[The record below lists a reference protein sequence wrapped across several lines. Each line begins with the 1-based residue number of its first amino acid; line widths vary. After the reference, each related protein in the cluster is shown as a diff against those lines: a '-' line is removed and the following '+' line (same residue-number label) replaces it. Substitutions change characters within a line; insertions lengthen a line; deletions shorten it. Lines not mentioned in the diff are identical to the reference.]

1 MPAALDKALK
11 EHDKWPD
18 LRAMHW
24 QEVARE
30 VLGLG
35 GNIPVSDR
43 RYNVIRLHCNNARRR
58 KDAKDRARPEQQ
70 PVDQPDVEMLEQQH
84 PEPLELDDDGELVYR
99 FADRPV
105 LEPEKVEV
113 SIHEDELIELKE
125 LRTENKRLSHE
136 LESLRKENQQLKSQI
151 NARDEWLQKAGE
163 KMLSFGKNGKA
174 GRWTGNLTKYLT
186 QVSCFHVDF
195 HEAWSAGSIM
205 LSGPNFTFC
214 LQVRI
219 SRKMRTYQN
228 YKTWLTPFVDWLEKQ
243 AHDRPVVVTSSTIR
257 DYLEERNKYK
267 TAESYDRAGKQI
279 VLFVNQYVPDKVH
292 HIKGLGF
299 NLRPDN
305 VNFPEQYLL
314 PVDKWLKD
322 RLAQIY
328 RMTFTG
334 ALRREIS
341 KILGK
346 YVLFFSGELILLLPV
361 SACALVLH
369 LGCRPSEASYIVKHK
384 SIRKN
389 RYKIKHA
396 RHDY

>member
-151 NARDEWLQKAGE
+151 NARDEWL
-163 KMLSFGKNGKA
+163 
-174 GRWTGNLTKYLT
+174 
-186 QVSCFHVDF
+186 
-195 HEAWSAGSIM
+195 
-205 LSGPNFTFC
+205 
-214 LQVRI
+214 
-219 SRKMRTYQN
+219 
-228 YKTWLTPFVDWLEKQ
+228 
-243 AHDRPVVVTSSTIR
+243 
-257 DYLEERNKYK
+257 
-267 TAESYDRAGKQI
+267 
-279 VLFVNQYVPDKVH
+279 
-292 HIKGLGF
+292 
-299 NLRPDN
+299 
-305 VNFPEQYLL
+305 
-314 PVDKWLKD
+314 
-322 RLAQIY
+322 
-328 RMTFTG
+328 
-334 ALRREIS
+334 
-341 KILGK
+341 
-346 YVLFFSGELILLLPV
+346 
-361 SACALVLH
+361 
-369 LGCRPSEASYIVKHK
+369 
-384 SIRKN
+384 
-389 RYKIKHA
+389 
-396 RHDY
+396 